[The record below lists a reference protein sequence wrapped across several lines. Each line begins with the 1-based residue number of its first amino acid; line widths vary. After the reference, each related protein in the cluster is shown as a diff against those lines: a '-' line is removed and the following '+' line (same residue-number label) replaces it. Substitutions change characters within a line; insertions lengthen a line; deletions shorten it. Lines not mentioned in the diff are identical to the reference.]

1 MSRSVF
7 LMKLFAESK
16 TQSDEDLLEPN
27 VKLEGGIKNC
37 RRGNWT
43 RVKNTRGKEL
53 VILARNKERKRR
65 YLIKRVEAL
74 NKQLGM

>member
-65 YLIKRVEAL
+65 YLIKRAEAL
-74 NKQLGM
+74 NKQLGY